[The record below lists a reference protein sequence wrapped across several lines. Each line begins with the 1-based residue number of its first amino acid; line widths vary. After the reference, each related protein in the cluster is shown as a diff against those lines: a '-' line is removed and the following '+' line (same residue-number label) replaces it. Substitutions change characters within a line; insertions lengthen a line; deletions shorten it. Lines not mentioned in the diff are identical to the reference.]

1 MLHCMIQCQMDNSR
15 SMELRKNMENDLQK
29 ASIWKRISAAIF
41 DGMLIALVAVGVAF
55 LLSLAFDFDGQYEKL
70 NAAYAKY
77 EAQYDT
83 TFQVTAE
90 QYEAMTEE
98 ELANYNA
105 AYEALVSD
113 EEAIQAYNMVIN
125 LMLLMTSVG
134 ILAGIVVMEFVIPL
148 VFKNGQTLGK
158 KIFGLCL
165 MRTDGVRMN
174 NMQLFARTVLGKF
187 AIETM
192 IPVYILILLYMNAAD
207 IFSLLLLASVVIAQ
221 VVIVTVTRNNSLI
234 HDLLAGTVVVDYAS
248 QKIFTSTQ
256 DLIEYQKR
264 VAAERAARQK
274 Y

>member
-1 MLHCMIQCQMDNSR
+1 
-15 SMELRKNMENDLQK
+15 MENDLQK

-55 LLSLAFDFDGQYEKL
+55 LLSLVFDFDGQYEKM
-70 NAAYAKY
+70 NAAYEKY
-77 EAQYDT
+77 ETQYGT
-83 TFQVTAE
+83 TFQITAE

-98 ELANYNA
+98 EVANYNA

-113 EEAIQAYNMVIN
+113 EEAMQAYNMVIN
-125 LMLLMTSVG
+125 LMLLMTSLG

-148 VFKNGQTLGK
+148 LFKNGQTLGK

-165 MRTDGVRMN
+165 MRTDGVKVN
-174 NMQLFARTVLGKF
+174 NMQLFARTILGKF

-192 IPVYILILLYMNAAD
+192 IPVYILILLFMNAAD

-221 VVIVTVTRNNSLI
+221 VVIVAVTRNNSLI